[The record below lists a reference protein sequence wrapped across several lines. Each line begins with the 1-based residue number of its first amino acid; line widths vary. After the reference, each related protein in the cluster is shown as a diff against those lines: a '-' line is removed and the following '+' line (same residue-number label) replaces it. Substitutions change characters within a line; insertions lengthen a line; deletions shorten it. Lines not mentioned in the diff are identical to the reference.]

1 MTYIYGTIMLMAFS
15 DATDKIKFRD
25 TEELNTKTRADL
37 LKIPYLDSR
46 TVMEAPLAE
55 GVLSV
60 PEMYE
65 NKMVTLVDRDSH
77 YTFGITIGTPQQV
90 LRSLRDRFQDKVI
103 DFKMISMEGFK
114 EFMLRFDP
122 PEEVHYDDI
131 TVSKEGASDNIATV
145 SDTLEGVKSDD
156 ILQYVISQADKLGAS
171 DIHFETARTN
181 VRFRF
186 RLDGAL
192 HLIAVVTHQKYR
204 QLQQSIAVKANISTS
219 APDAQTGHLSQSI
232 MADDGTE
239 KILNMRIETV
249 PTLYG
254 QDAVVRLFNMDASL
268 LNLDNLGL
276 DARERAPI
284 DEVISHPHGMVLMVG
299 PTGSGKTTT
308 LYSILTQL
316 NDSSRKIVTLE
327 DPVEYGLDGMSQIP
341 VYSREGDSFASKLR
355 AVMRLDPDII
365 MVGEIRDVDTARTA
379 LQASITGHLVVSTFH
394 AGSAA
399 EAFTRMIDMIGQNP
413 ILISAIKLI
422 ISQRLVRRLDDKTKI
437 AYTPD
442 EATKKHIQ
450 DTLTDLPPS
459 IEKPDLENITLYKP
473 GKSEENPFGYKGR
486 LTVLEELTITPEIQ
500 TLLRDQFTV
509 PTSEMIEEQARKGGM
524 LTMYQD
530 GILKSL
536 QGITTIE
543 EVNRVI

>member
-1 MTYIYGTIMLMAFS
+1 MLMAFS
-15 DATDKIKFRD
+15 DSADKQKFRD
-25 TEELNTKTRADL
+25 NEELNTQNRARL
-37 LKIPYLDSR
+37 LKIPYVDSR
-46 TVMEAPLAE
+46 TISDIPLAPGILTNE
-55 GVLSV
+55 
-60 PEMYE
+60 EMYE
-65 NKMVTLVDRDSH
+65 SKMVTLYDKDSH
-77 YTFGITIGTPQQV
+77 YTFGITIQTPQQV
-90 LRSLRDRFQDKVI
+90 LTKLRDRFQDKVI
-103 DFKMISMEGFK
+103 DFQMISMEGFK
-114 EFMLRFDP
+114 EFMLRYDP
-122 PEEVHYDDI
+122 PKEVHYDDI
-131 TVSKEGASDNIATV
+131 TVSKEGSSDNLATV
-145 SDTLEGVKSDD
+145 SQTLEGVKSDD
-156 ILQYVISQADKLGAS
+156 ILEYVITQADKLGAS
-171 DIHFETARTN
+171 DIHFETARTA
-181 VRFRF
+181 VRIRF

-192 HLIAVVTHQKYR
+192 HLIAMVSHQKYR
-204 QLQQSIAVKANISTS
+204 QLQQSIAVKANISTA

-232 MADDGTE
+232 VSEAGEE

-268 LNLDNLGL
+268 LKLDNLGL
-276 DARERAPI
+276 SERERKPI

-316 NDSSRKIVTLE
+316 NEPTRKIVTLE

-355 AVMRLDPDII
+355 AVMRLDPDVI

-437 AYTPD
+437 AYEPD
-442 EATKKHIQ
+442 EVTQKHIRE
-450 DTLTDLPPS
+450 TLENLPAN
-459 IEKPDLENITLYKP
+459 IEKPNLDKITLYKP

-486 LTVLEELTITPEIQ
+486 LSILEQLTISPEIQ
-500 TLLRDQFTV
+500 ALLRNQFEV
-509 PTSEMIEEQARKGGM
+509 PTSEKIEEQARAGGM

>member
-1 MTYIYGTIMLMAFS
+1 MLMAFS
-15 DATDKIKFRD
+15 DVADKQKFRD
-25 TEELNTKTRADL
+25 NEELNTQNRARL
-37 LKIPYLDSR
+37 LKIPFVDSR
-46 TVMEAPLAE
+46 TIADIPLAP
-55 GVLSV
+55 GVITNE
-60 PEMYE
+60 EMYE
-65 NKMVTLVDRDSH
+65 FKMVTLYDKGNQ
-77 YTFGITIGTPQQV
+77 YTFGITIQTPQQV
-90 LRSLRDRFQDKVI
+90 LTKLRERFQDKVI
-103 DFKMISMEGFK
+103 DYKMISVEGFK
-114 EFMLRFDP
+114 EFMLRYDP
-122 PEEVHYDDI
+122 PQEVHYDDI
-131 TVSKEGASDNIATV
+131 TVSKEGASDNVSTV
-145 SDTLEGVKSDD
+145 SQTLEGVKSDD
-156 ILQYVISQADKLGAS
+156 ILQYVITQADKLGAS
-171 DIHFETARTN
+171 DIHFETARTA
-181 VRFRF
+181 VRIRF

-192 HLIAVVTHQKYR
+192 HLIAMISHQKYR
-204 QLQQSIAVKANISTS
+204 QLQQSIAVKANISTA
-219 APDAQTGHLSQSI
+219 APDAQTGHLSESFLGE
-232 MADDGTE
+232 DGTE
-239 KILNMRIETV
+239 KVLNMRIETV

-276 DARERAPI
+276 SERERKPI

-316 NDSSRKIVTLE
+316 NEPTRKIVTLE

-355 AVMRLDPDII
+355 AVMRLDPDVI

-422 ISQRLVRRLDDKTKI
+422 ISQRLVRRLDDTTKV
-437 AYTPD
+437 AYEPD
-442 EATKKHIQ
+442 EATKKHIRE
-450 DTLTDLPPS
+450 TLAELPEN
-459 IEKPDLENITLYKP
+459 IEKPDLEKITLYKP

-486 LTVLEELTITPEIQ
+486 LSILEQLTISPEIQ
-500 TLLRDQFTV
+500 ALLRNQYEV
-509 PTSEMIEEQARKGGM
+509 PTSEVIEAQARKGGM

>member
-1 MTYIYGTIMLMAFS
+1 MLMAFS
-15 DATDKIKFRD
+15 DVADKQKFRD
-25 TEELNTKTRADL
+25 NEELNTQNRARL
-37 LKIPYLDSR
+37 LKIPYVDSR
-46 TVMEAPLAE
+46 TIADIPLAP
-55 GVLSV
+55 GVLTNE
-60 PEMYE
+60 EMYE
-65 NKMVTLVDRDSH
+65 SKMVTLYDRGNQ
-77 YTFGITIGTPQQV
+77 YTFGITIQTPQQV
-90 LRSLRDRFQDKVI
+90 LTKLRERFQDKVI
-103 DFKMISMEGFK
+103 DFQMISMEGFK
-114 EFMLRFDP
+114 EFMLRYDP
-122 PEEVHYDDI
+122 PKEVHYDDI

-145 SDTLEGVKSDD
+145 SQTLEGVKSDD
-156 ILQYVISQADKLGAS
+156 ILEYVITQADKLGAS
-171 DIHFETARTN
+171 DIHFETARTA
-181 VRFRF
+181 VRIRF

-192 HLIAVVTHQKYR
+192 HLIAMVSHQKYR
-204 QLQQSIAVKANISTS
+204 QLQQSIAVKANISTA
-219 APDAQTGHLSQSI
+219 APDAQTGHLSQSFL
-232 MADDGTE
+232 AEDGSE

-276 DARERAPI
+276 SERERKPI

-316 NDSSRKIVTLE
+316 NEPTRKIVTLE

-355 AVMRLDPDII
+355 AVMRLDPDVI

-422 ISQRLVRRLDDKTKI
+422 ISQRLVRRLDDATKE
-437 AYTPD
+437 AYEPD
-442 EATKKHIQ
+442 EATKKHIRE
-450 DTLTDLPPS
+450 TLAELPAN

-486 LTVLEELTITPEIQ
+486 LSILEQLTISPEIQ
-500 TLLRDQFTV
+500 ALLRNQFEV
-509 PTSEMIEEQARKGGM
+509 PTSEVIEAQARKGGM

>member
-1 MTYIYGTIMLMAFS
+1 MLMAFS
-15 DATDKIKFRD
+15 DAADKQKFRD
-25 TEELNTKTRADL
+25 NEELNTQNRAGL
-37 LKIPYLDSR
+37 LKITYVDSR
-46 TVMEAPLAE
+46 TISDIPLAE
-55 GVLSV
+55 GVLTTE
-60 PEMYE
+60 EMYT
-65 NKMVTLVDRDSH
+65 NKMVTLYDEGNH
-77 YTFGITIGTPQQV
+77 YTFGITIQTPQQV
-90 LRSLRDRFQDKVI
+90 LRTLHERFQDKII
-103 DFKMISMEGFK
+103 DFKMISMEGYK

-131 TVSKEGASDNIATV
+131 TVSKEGASDNIQTV
-145 SDTLEGVKSDD
+145 SQTLDGVKSDD
-156 ILQYVISQADKLGAS
+156 ILEYVITQADKLGAS

-181 VRFRF
+181 VRIRF

-192 HLIAVVTHQKYR
+192 HLIALVAHQKYR

-232 MADDGTE
+232 INAEGKET
-239 KILNMRIETV
+239 ILNMRIETV

-276 DARERAPI
+276 SERERKPI
-284 DEVISHPHGMVLMVG
+284 DDVISHPHGMVLMVG

-316 NDSSRKIVTLE
+316 NDPTRKIVTLE
-327 DPVEYGLDGMSQIP
+327 DPVEYGLEGMSQIP
-341 VYSREGDSFASKLR
+341 VQSREGDSFASKLR
-355 AVMRLDPDII
+355 AVMRLDPDVI

-422 ISQRLVRRLDDKTKI
+422 ISQRLVRRLDDATKQ
-437 AYTPD
+437 AYEPD
-442 EATKKHIQ
+442 EATQKHIR
-450 DTLTDLPPS
+450 DTLADLPAS
-459 IEKPDLENITLYKP
+459 IEKPNLDKITLYKP
-473 GKSEENPFGYKGR
+473 GKSEANPFGYKGR
-486 LTVLEELTITPEIQ
+486 TSILEELTISPEIQ
-500 TLLRDQFTV
+500 ALLRDQYTV

-543 EVNRVI
+543 EINRVI